1 MNNSAYALAGVQRH
15 PSVAPVATDE
25 DSWVALMRQELMVLS
40 QTPPPSIDSTQ
51 RLLTALSEQ
60 LIALKVRGWSLQ
72 EICRAVETGG
82 LAITVHDLARH
93 FDQQQTRRLTQCEQ
107 ELARNRCLPWSQP
120 TARASFIES
129 GLREA
134 LKSGQG
140 LVLYYQPQVDTLTGK
155 VIGAEALVR
164 WRVEGALLLPAEF
177 IPVAES
183 SELIV
188 SLGQWI
194 LREAC
199 TEAKRWKTMGLG
211 GAAGIKVGV
220 NLSVKQFTPGLTD
233 MVHSVLCDVDLATN
247 LLGLE
252 ITESAILHADS
263 LAVLHKLSRSGMH
276 LSIDDFG
283 TGYSSLSHL
292 RDMPLNTVKIDQSF
306 VRSLGSSEVPTLV
319 LESII
324 QLAHKLKMDTLA
336 EGVETLEQAQALQRL
351 GCSVC
356 QGFFYAEPLPAEA
369 FIEFVNR

>member
-1 MNNSAYALAGVQRH
+1 
-15 PSVAPVATDE
+15 
-25 DSWVALMRQELMVLS
+25 
-40 QTPPPSIDSTQ
+40 
-51 RLLTALSEQ
+51 
-60 LIALKVRGWSLQ
+60 
-72 EICRAVETGG
+72 
-82 LAITVHDLARH
+82 
-93 FDQQQTRRLTQCEQ
+93 
-107 ELARNRCLPWSQP
+107 
-120 TARASFIES
+120 
-129 GLREA
+129 
-134 LKSGQG
+134 
-140 LVLYYQPQVDTLTGK
+140 
-155 VIGAEALVR
+155 
-164 WRVEGALLLPAEF
+164 
-177 IPVAES
+177 
-183 SELIV
+183 
-188 SLGQWI
+188 
-194 LREAC
+194 
-199 TEAKRWKTMGLG
+199 MGLG

-220 NLSVKQFTPGLTD
+220 NLSVKQFTHGLTD
-233 MVHSVLCDVDLATN
+233 MVHSVLCDIDLATN

-336 EGVETLEQAQALQRL
+336 EGVETLEQALALQRL